1 MSTLIPIPGAE
12 WQGSFSF
19 YLPIADTPLIST
31 IIQWDDLFTNSATNC
46 GLRGF
51 ELYKW
56 GNSADGSCEDINNW
70 DMTGKSTNNGDD
82 TVSIY
87 HYDMSLDTPD
97 NHNYC
102 FSAYT
107 KPGGSCD
114 NRWAYASLSP
124 VKIADILVQ
133 KTLPMGDQTFDYDA
147 ATSSFSVTGGNG
159 FKEFFDVISDIENDV
174 TC

>member
-1 MSTLIPIPGAE
+1 
-12 WQGSFSF
+12 
-19 YLPIADTPLIST
+19 
-31 IIQWDDLFTNSATNC
+31 
-46 GLRGF
+46 
-51 ELYKW
+51 
-56 GNSADGSCEDINNW
+56 
-70 DMTGKSTNNGDD
+70 MTGKSTNNNDD

-102 FSAYT
+102 FRAYT
-107 KPGGSCD
+107 KSGNCD
-114 NRWAYASLSP
+114 NSWAYASLSP

-133 KTLPMGDQTFDYDA
+133 KTSPMGDQTFDYDA
-147 ATSSFSVTGGNG
+147 ATSSFSVTGSNG